1 MSSSYNRAMLH
12 VPILRKGLPY
22 RSLEVIKTPHHQT
35 GEPFVELSQANV
47 GLIRRDLLDQK
58 TPREALA
65 KFATAELIAISRNA
79 ADIFLN
85 ETLPVGDA
93 SQTPDEYV
101 VQLSATTGMPYTL
114 VRRNMR
120 KIHAALAQ
128 IEHVISGLTRD
139 VSFEVLDRGFGPG
152 LSFFARTES
161 LGIVLPS
168 NSPGVHSLWTPAFAL
183 KIPLVL
189 KPGSAEPWTPYRII
203 QALIRAGAP
212 REAFSYYPADHAG
225 GSEILRQCGRGMVF
239 GDVAST
245 KVWADDPRVEV
256 HGPGYSKV
264 VIGEDCVDEWEK
276 YIDVMVAS
284 IAANSGRSC
293 VNASG
298 VWTPRHATK
307 IADGL
312 AEKLAKIVPRA
323 ADDPEAEL
331 SPFADGA
338 VATRISKMIDADL
351 DGARDVSATY
361 RNRERCVTRE
371 GSTYLLPTIV
381 ECPPDHPLAN
391 REFLFPFASVVEIP
405 QAQLPE
411 ALGQSL
417 VVTAIT
423 NNAAFRHR
431 LLSSNLVGR
440 LNFGAIPTGQISW
453 DQPHE
458 GNLFDH
464 LYARRAFQ
472 AA

>member
-1 MSSSYNRAMLH
+1 MLH
-12 VPILRKGLPY
+12 VPILRKGVPY
-22 RSLEVIKTPHHQT
+22 RSLDVVKTPHHRT
-35 GEPFVELSQANV
+35 KESFVELSQANV
-47 GLIRRDLLDQK
+47 GLIRRDLLDQR
-58 TPREALA
+58 TPREALT
-65 KFATAELIAISRNA
+65 KFSTAELIDISKRA
-79 ADIFLN
+79 ADIFFN
-85 ETLPVGDA
+85 DTLPVGDA
-93 SQTPDEYV
+93 SQTPEEYI

-114 VRRNMR
+114 VRRNIK
-120 KIHAALAQ
+120 KIHAALAEMEQ
-128 IEHVISGLTRD
+128 VIAGLTRKIPYD
-139 VSFEVLDRGFGPG
+139 VLDRGFGSG
-152 LSFFARTES
+152 LSFFPRTES

-212 REAFSYYPADHAG
+212 PAAFSYYPADHAG
-225 GSEILRQCGRGMVF
+225 GAEILRQCGRGMVF
-239 GDVAST
+239 GDVGST
-245 KVWADDPRVEV
+245 KMWANDPRVEV
-256 HGPGYSKV
+256 HGPGFSKV
-264 VIGEDCVDEWEK
+264 VIGEDCTDDWEK
-276 YIDVMVAS
+276 YLDVMVAS
-284 IAANSGRSC
+284 IASNSGRSC

-298 VWTPRHATK
+298 VWTPRHAK
-307 IADGL
+307 NIAEAL
-312 AEKLAKIVPRA
+312 AERLSKIVPRA

-331 SPFADGA
+331 SPFADGG
-338 VATRISKMIDADL
+338 VASRISNMIDGDL
-351 DGARDVSATY
+351 YTPGARDVSASY
-361 RNRERCVTRE
+361 RGAERCVVRD

-381 ECPPDHPLAN
+381 ECSVDHPLAN
-391 REFLFPFASVVEIP
+391 REYLFPFASVVEIP

-423 NNAAFRHR
+423 NDVQFRHR
-431 LLSSNLVGR
+431 LLNSNLVGR
-440 LNFGAIPTGQISW
+440 LNFGPIPTGQITW